1 MRKVEKMKITE
12 LLHLIVE
19 LTDPSMSRME
29 AWKAVAAEVPQLDWE
44 SFKRIQP
51 LAERPEAPRRS
62 LAVLLTKIGN
72 VLATR
77 GDFAKAERYLSRSI
91 AVSEAEDGS
100 SDLVLICLL
109 YTSDAADD

>member
-44 SFKRIQP
+44 TFKRIQP
-51 LAERPEAPRRS
+51 LAERKRQ
-62 LAVLLTKIGN
+62 
-72 VLATR
+72 
-77 GDFAKAERYLSRSI
+77 
-91 AVSEAEDGS
+91 
-100 SDLVLICLL
+100 
-109 YTSDAADD
+109 

>member
-29 AWKAVAAEVPQLDWE
+29 AWKAVAAEGPQLDWE

-51 LAERPEAPRRS
+51 LAERKR
-62 LAVLLTKIGN
+62 K
-72 VLATR
+72 
-77 GDFAKAERYLSRSI
+77 
-91 AVSEAEDGS
+91 
-100 SDLVLICLL
+100 
-109 YTSDAADD
+109 